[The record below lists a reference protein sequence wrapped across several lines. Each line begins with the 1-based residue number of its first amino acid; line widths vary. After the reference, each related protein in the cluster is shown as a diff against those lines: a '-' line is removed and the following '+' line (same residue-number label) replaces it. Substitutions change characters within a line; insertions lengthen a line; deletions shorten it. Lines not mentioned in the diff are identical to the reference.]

1 VARKIRILHPF
12 HPLFGQERD
21 LITYRQNWGE
31 DRVYFHDEA
40 GQLRSVPAHWT
51 DLFPPDPFLA
61 LAAGRACFR
70 PCELQQL
77 VQLLAGLRS
86 VQSAVPLKEE
96 GPRERK

>member
-1 VARKIRILHPF
+1 MARKVRILHPF

-31 DRVYFHDEA
+31 DRVYFRDAA

-70 PCELQQL
+70 PRELQQL
-77 VQLLAGLRS
+77 AELLAGLGS
-86 VQSAVPLKEE
+86 VQCGVPIKET
-96 GPRERK
+96 GPGERK